1 MTQKKKKS
9 QAAKIEKVK
18 KRALEG
24 MRQPFRQKSAE
35 EIQVEMRRQAHYGL
49 KVYVS
54 QWGDTLSQLA
64 LASGRDVVD
73 LVHDNQLDYQ
83 DRIDTGSLIEGV
95 LDDLND
101 KVAEEESQGTD
112 EDITEK
118 DPLLGPELSL
128 ASEQPSFRLSPEPAR
143 GIAPGKDEEKTSM
156 TYNLFDAI
164 NQERQHLGLHALK
177 EASDQGGFI
186 RALNDQAVL
195 YSYQDANQDLV
206 TEIKV
211 HVETEDVTTEEEA
224 LAAGWG
230 LLKGQPLLYQQVT
243 QALYRSHYASLQPNR
258 DGYTL
263 IYGLKTSE

>member
-1 MTQKKKKS
+1 MTQNKKKS

-18 KRALEG
+18 KRALEA
-24 MRQPFRQKSAE
+24 MRQPFKQKSTE
-35 EIQVEMRRQAHYGL
+35 EIQAEMRRQAHYGL

-54 QWGDTLSQLA
+54 QWGDSLSQLA

-73 LVHDNQLDYQ
+73 LVHDNQLDYK

-101 KVAEEESQGTD
+101 KAAGEEV
-112 EDITEK
+112 TEE
-118 DPLLGPELSL
+118 DPLFDPELSL
-128 ASEQPSFRLSPEPAR
+128 ASEQASVRLSPEPAR

-156 TYNLFDAI
+156 TNNLFDAI
-164 NQERQHLGLHALK
+164 NQERQRLGLHALQ

-195 YSYQDANQDLV
+195 YSYQDADQDLV

-211 HVETEDVTTEEEA
+211 QVNADDATSEEEA
-224 LAAGWG
+224 LAAGWE
-230 LLKGQPLLYQQVT
+230 LLKTQPLLYQQVT
-243 QALYRSHYASLQPNR
+243 QALYRSHYANLQPKR